1 MFWTDGTNP
10 GFEGS
15 SGVWEMEG
23 GMNMSK
29 LTLIASML
37 LALDKLTLDNEAD
50 RSAIGTSGGNYYIV
64 RLL

>member
-1 MFWTDGTNP
+1 
-10 GFEGS
+10 
-15 SGVWEMEG
+15 MEG